1 MAQVRSIT
9 FTETMANAEED
20 PVLRGVAGVVY
31 KICGMSLTGAASGA
45 VLLKDGAG
53 TGIIRVGTLANV
65 PFLLPVLDPEG
76 RVNYGRSAAGT
87 GVRIRRI
94 TGGATLTTLTLWYV
108 EEGSAGVPAA

>member
-9 FTETMANAEED
+9 FTDTLANAEEER
-20 PVLRGVAGVVY
+20 VLAGVTGVVY
-31 KICGMSLTGAASGA
+31 KVCGMSLTGAASGA

-53 TGIIRVGTLANV
+53 VGIIRVGTLANV
-65 PFLLPVLDPEG
+65 PLLLPVLDPEG
-76 RVNYGRSAAGT
+76 RVNYGRTTVST

-108 EEGSAGVPAA
+108 EEAAVTAPAA